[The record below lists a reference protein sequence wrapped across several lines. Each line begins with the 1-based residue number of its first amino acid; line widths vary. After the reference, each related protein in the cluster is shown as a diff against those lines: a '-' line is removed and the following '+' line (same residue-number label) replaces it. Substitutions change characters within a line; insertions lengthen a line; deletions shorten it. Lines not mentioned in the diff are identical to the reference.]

1 MLRKYRKLL
10 YKWARPA
17 WSGPGPSPRQAAPG
31 NQNALEVD
39 FTRLGSI
46 ELGTHGTLSL

>member
-1 MLRKYRKLL
+1 MGASGLVRP
-10 YKWARPA
+10 WAV
-17 WSGPGPSPRQAAPG
+17 PRQAAPG

-46 ELGTHGTLSL
+46 ELGTLSL